1 MISSATREDAKSAND
16 SYEKPNKVVEELQ
29 REVDEHGLER
39 LKICDFPLKQNDL
52 DLKEIRAKMI
62 NQLPDNMS
70 YQSKNDNSLAW

>member
-29 REVDEHGLER
+29 REVDEHGLEC

-52 DLKEIRAKMI
+52 DLKEIRTKMI
-62 NQLPDNMS
+62 NQLPDNVS
-70 YQSKNDNSLAW
+70 YQSKNDNSLVW